1 MIRMISSQ
9 FNEVMKFARSAIITN
24 LLISSSVVLF
34 IFGTFS
40 PLMTVKKWFIF
51 ENTFSL
57 LSGLM
62 QFFYAGQYALFV
74 IVALFSLVVPLAK
87 MTLVAV
93 VTNTSSWT
101 ESGKHRMIHWLSLVG
116 KWSMMDVFIVA
127 ILVVV
132 GKFHGV
138 AEVKIHN
145 GLYAFAASVIL
156 IHIATC
162 LIETGGKYTG
172 AEDKI

>member
-1 MIRMISSQ
+1 
-9 FNEVMKFARSAIITN
+9 MKPVQSATVTN
-24 LLISSSVVLF
+24 VLLIVSFILF
-34 IFGTFS
+34 TLGVFS

-57 LSGLM
+57 LAGLM
-62 QFFYAGQYALFV
+62 QFFHAGQYALFV
-74 IVALFSLVVPLAK
+74 IVAVFSLVVPLAK
-87 MTLVAV
+87 MLLIAV
-93 VTNTSSWT
+93 VTNTPYGT
-101 ESGKHRMIHWLSLVG
+101 ETGRHKMIHGLSLVG

-132 GKFHGV
+132 GKFRGI
-138 AEVKIHN
+138 AEVEIHY

-162 LIETGGKYTG
+162 LMVTGRKRVSV
-172 AEDKI
+172 AEIT

>member
-1 MIRMISSQ
+1 
-9 FNEVMKFARSAIITN
+9 MKPVQSTTVTN
-24 LLISSSVVLF
+24 VLLIVSFILF
-34 IFGTFS
+34 TLGVFS

-57 LSGLM
+57 LAGLI
-62 QFFYAGQYALFV
+62 QFFHAGQYALFV
-74 IVALFSLVVPLAK
+74 IVAVFSLVVPLAK
-87 MTLVAV
+87 MLLIAA
-93 VTNTSSWT
+93 VTNTPYWT
-101 ESGKHRMIHWLSLVG
+101 DTGRHKMIHGLSLVG

-132 GKFHGV
+132 GKFRGI
-138 AEVKIHN
+138 AEVEIHY

-162 LIETGGKYTG
+162 LIVMGRKRVSVEEIT
-172 AEDKI
+172 